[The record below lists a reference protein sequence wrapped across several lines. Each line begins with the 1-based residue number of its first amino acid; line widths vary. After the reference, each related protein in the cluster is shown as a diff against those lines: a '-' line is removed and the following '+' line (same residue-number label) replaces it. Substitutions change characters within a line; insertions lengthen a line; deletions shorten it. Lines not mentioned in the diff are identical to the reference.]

1 MVSFSYKS
9 VCLLVTTLVVLQ
21 SLLDG
26 PEYDAS
32 TRLHVNVTRGLLVSL
47 TFCVCF
53 WSRLQL
59 SSIDAY
65 GALAL
70 PWFLLSHSSRGWLNL
85 TDASLL
91 SSFSFVLLRPR
102 HTESNRSSALQTSR
116 RSARKAVSSKG
127 NAEGRTWLFSG
138 CQDPICG
145 LAKMLA
151 RNAAVNQEKELGV
164 FFLCL
169 QGLTIASISVFY
181 ELTQKRDERVLVSN
195 FVVASCWLSFLLIT
209 KAKTTKFHG
218 YALACV
224 FIFEMYLSNGIL
236 RALLS
241 QIRGDSERVAT
252 LTVFNLTRL
261 AALWFAGCSIS
272 FALFSNR
279 RVQRKEKILSQRKM
293 FHAIAVVMF
302 GVPIHCWRDDYGQ
315 ILIPVAFATCLVLFC
330 VVENLRVNRRLS
342 NNLTRMM
349 CKWEKERK
357 GNNVVVL
364 SHSSLLLGIAVPL
377 WLHNE
382 SDSSIAS
389 LAGLISIGIGDTFAC
404 AIGRKFGRVRIN
416 ETSTK
421 TFEGFLAFFLTTFS
435 TALLLDPNGDEYG
448 KIAIAC
454 AAGALTES
462 TLDSTLDNLVIP
474 LVFLAFVS

>member
-1 MVSFSYKS
+1 LFINHKS
-9 VCLLVTTLVVLQ
+9 VCLLLTTLVVLQ
-21 SLLDG
+21 NEGS
-26 PEYDAS
+26 EYDAS
-32 TRLHVNVTRGLLVSL
+32 ARLHVNVTRGLLVSL
-47 TFCVCF
+47 TVCICF

-59 SSIDAY
+59 SSSDAY

-70 PWFLLSHSSRGWLNL
+70 PWFLLLNSTRGWLNL
-85 TDASLL
+85 TSLL

-102 HTESNRSSALQTSR
+102 HTESNRSSALQTPR
-116 RSARKAVSSKG
+116 RSARKALSSKG

-164 FFLCL
+164 FFLCM
-169 QGLTIASISVFY
+169 QGLTIASVSVFY
-181 ELTQKRDERVLVSN
+181 ELAQRRDEKVLVST

-209 KAKTTKFHG
+209 KAKTTKFHK
-218 YALACV
+218 YASACV

-252 LTVFNLTRL
+252 LTVFNLSRL

-272 FALFSNR
+272 LALFSNR

-302 GVPIHCWRDDYGQ
+302 GVPMHYWRDDYGQ

-342 NNLTRMM
+342 KNVTRMM
-349 CKWEKERK
+349 CAWEKERRRGK
-357 GNNVVVL
+357 NVVVL

-382 SDSSIAS
+382 SESSIAS

-416 ETSTK
+416 ETK
-421 TFEGFLAFFLTTFS
+421 TFEGFLAFFLTSFS
-435 TALLLDPNGDEYG
+435 AALFLEPNGDQYG

>member
-1 MVSFSYKS
+1 MVSLFINHKS
-9 VCLLVTTLVVLQ
+9 VCLLLTTLVVLQ
-21 SLLDG
+21 NEGS
-26 PEYDAS
+26 EYDAS
-32 TRLHVNVTRGLLVSL
+32 ARLHVNVSRGLLVSL
-47 TFCVCF
+47 TFCICF

-59 SSIDAY
+59 SSSDAY

-70 PWFLLSHSSRGWLNL
+70 PWFLLLNSTRGWLNL
-85 TDASLL
+85 TSLL

-102 HTESNRSSALQTSR
+102 HTESNRSSALQTPR
-116 RSARKAVSSKG
+116 RSARKALSSKG

-164 FFLCL
+164 FFLCM
-169 QGLTIASISVFY
+169 QGLTIASVSVFY
-181 ELTQKRDERVLVSN
+181 ELAQRRDEKVLVST

-209 KAKTTKFHG
+209 KAKTTKFHK
-218 YALACV
+218 YASACV

-252 LTVFNLTRL
+252 LTVFNLSRL

-272 FALFSNR
+272 LALFSNR

-302 GVPIHCWRDDYGQ
+302 GVPMHYWRDDYGQ

-342 NNLTRMM
+342 KNVTRMM
-349 CKWEKERK
+349 CAWEKERRRGK
-357 GNNVVVL
+357 NVVVL

-382 SDSSIAS
+382 SESSIAS

-416 ETSTK
+416 ETK
-421 TFEGFLAFFLTTFS
+421 TFEGFLAFFLTSFS
-435 TALLLDPNGDEYG
+435 AALFLEPNGDQYG

>member
-1 MVSFSYKS
+1 MVSLFINHKS
-9 VCLLVTTLVVLQ
+9 VCLLLTTLVVLQ
-21 SLLDG
+21 NEDS
-26 PEYDAS
+26 EYDAS
-32 TRLHVNVTRGLLVSL
+32 ARLHVNVIRGLLVSL
-47 TFCVCF
+47 TFCICF

-59 SSIDAY
+59 SSSDAY

-70 PWFLLSHSSRGWLNL
+70 PWFLLLNSTRGWL

-102 HTESNRSSALQTSR
+102 HTESNRSSALQTPR
-116 RSARKAVSSKG
+116 RSARKALSSKG

-145 LAKMLA
+145 LAKVLA
-151 RNAAVNQEKELGV
+151 RNAAMNQEKELGV
-164 FFLCL
+164 FFLCM
-169 QGLTIASISVFY
+169 QGLTIASVSVFY
-181 ELTQKRDERVLVSN
+181 ELAQRRDEKVLVST

-209 KAKTTKFHG
+209 KAKTTKFHK
-218 YALACV
+218 YASACV

-252 LTVFNLTRL
+252 LTVFNLSRL

-272 FALFSNR
+272 LALFSNR
-279 RVQRKEKILSQRKM
+279 RVQQKEKILSQRKM

-302 GVPIHCWRDDYGQ
+302 GVPMHYWRDDYGQ

-342 NNLTRMM
+342 KNVTRMM
-349 CKWEKERK
+349 CAWEKERRRGK
-357 GNNVVVL
+357 NVVVL

-382 SDSSIAS
+382 SESSVAS

-416 ETSTK
+416 ETK
-421 TFEGFLAFFLTTFS
+421 TFEGFLAFFLTSFLA
-435 TALLLDPNGDEYG
+435 ALFLDPNGDQYG

>member
-1 MVSFSYKS
+1 MVSLFINHKS
-9 VCLLVTTLVVLQ
+9 VCLLLTTLVVLQ
-21 SLLDG
+21 NEGS
-26 PEYDAS
+26 EYDAS
-32 TRLHVNVTRGLLVSL
+32 ARLHVNVTRGLLVSL
-47 TFCVCF
+47 TVCICF

-59 SSIDAY
+59 SSSDAY

-70 PWFLLSHSSRGWLNL
+70 PWFLLLNSTRGWLNL
-85 TDASLL
+85 TSLL

-102 HTESNRSSALQTSR
+102 HTESNRSSALQTPR
-116 RSARKAVSSKG
+116 RSARKALSSKG

-145 LAKMLA
+145 LAKVLA
-151 RNAAVNQEKELGV
+151 RNAAMNQEKELGV
-164 FFLCL
+164 FFLCM
-169 QGLTIASISVFY
+169 QGLTIASVSVFY
-181 ELTQKRDERVLVSN
+181 ELAQRRDEKVLVST

-209 KAKTTKFHG
+209 KAKTTKFHK
-218 YALACV
+218 YASACV

-252 LTVFNLTRL
+252 LTVFNLSRL

-272 FALFSNR
+272 LALFSNR

-302 GVPIHCWRDDYGQ
+302 GVPMHYWRDDYGQ

-342 NNLTRMM
+342 KNVTRMM
-349 CKWEKERK
+349 CAWEKERRRGK
-357 GNNVVVL
+357 NVVVL

-382 SDSSIAS
+382 SESSIAS

-416 ETSTK
+416 ETK
-421 TFEGFLAFFLTTFS
+421 TFEGFLAFFLTSFS
-435 TALLLDPNGDEYG
+435 AALFLDPNGDQYG

>member
-1 MVSFSYKS
+1 MVSLFINHKS
-9 VCLLVTTLVVLQ
+9 VCLLLTTLVVLQ
-21 SLLDG
+21 NEDS
-26 PEYDAS
+26 EYDAS
-32 TRLHVNVTRGLLVSL
+32 ARLHVNVIRGLLVSL
-47 TFCVCF
+47 TFCICF

-59 SSIDAY
+59 SSSDAY

-70 PWFLLSHSSRGWLNL
+70 PWFLLLNSTRGWL

-102 HTESNRSSALQTSR
+102 HTESNRSSALQTPR
-116 RSARKAVSSKG
+116 RSARKALSSKG

-138 CQDPICG
+138 CQDPICA

-151 RNAAVNQEKELGV
+151 RNAAVNPEKELGV
-164 FFLCL
+164 FFLCM
-169 QGLTIASISVFY
+169 QGLTIASVSVFY
-181 ELTQKRDERVLVSN
+181 ELAQRRDEKVLVST

-209 KAKTTKFHG
+209 KAKTTKPFHG
-218 YALACV
+218 YALACI

-241 QIRGDSERVAT
+241 QIRGDRERVAT
-252 LTVFNLTRL
+252 LTIFNLTRL

-272 FALFSNR
+272 LALFSNR

-302 GVPIHCWRDDYGQ
+302 GVPMHNWRDDYGQ

-330 VVENLRVNRRLS
+330 VVENLRVNFLLS

-349 CKWEKERK
+349 CAWEKERRRGK
-357 GNNVVVL
+357 NVVVL

-382 SDSSIAS
+382 RDSSIAS
-389 LAGLISIGIGDTFAC
+389 LAGLISIGIGDTSAC

-416 ETSTK
+416 KTSTK

-435 TALLLDPNGDEYG
+435 AALLLDPNGVEYG

>member
-1 MVSFSYKS
+1 MVSLFINHKS
-9 VCLLVTTLVVLQ
+9 VCLLLTTLVVLQ
-21 SLLDG
+21 NEGS
-26 PEYDAS
+26 EYDAS
-32 TRLHVNVTRGLLVSL
+32 ARLHVNVTRGLLVSL
-47 TFCVCF
+47 TVCICF

-59 SSIDAY
+59 SSSDAY

-70 PWFLLSHSSRGWLNL
+70 PWFLLLNSTRGWLNL
-85 TDASLL
+85 TSLL

-102 HTESNRSSALQTSR
+102 HTESNRSSALQTPR
-116 RSARKAVSSKG
+116 RSARKALSSKG

-164 FFLCL
+164 FFLCM
-169 QGLTIASISVFY
+169 QGLTLASVSVFY
-181 ELTQKRDERVLVSN
+181 ELAQRRDEKVLVST

-209 KAKTTKFHG
+209 KAKTTKFHK
-218 YALACV
+218 YASACV

-252 LTVFNLTRL
+252 LTVFNLSRL

-272 FALFSNR
+272 LALFSNR

-302 GVPIHCWRDDYGQ
+302 GVPMHYWRDDYGQ

-342 NNLTRMM
+342 KNVTRMM
-349 CKWEKERK
+349 CAWEKERRRGK
-357 GNNVVVL
+357 NVVVL

-382 SDSSIAS
+382 SESSIAS

-416 ETSTK
+416 ETK
-421 TFEGFLAFFLTTFS
+421 TFEGFLAFFLTSFS
-435 TALLLDPNGDEYG
+435 AALFLEPNGDQYG

>member
-1 MVSFSYKS
+1 MVSLFINHKS
-9 VCLLVTTLVVLQ
+9 VCLLLTTLVVLQ
-21 SLLDG
+21 NEGS
-26 PEYDAS
+26 EYDAS
-32 TRLHVNVTRGLLVSL
+32 ARLHVNVTRGLLVSL
-47 TFCVCF
+47 TVCICF

-59 SSIDAY
+59 SSSDAY

-70 PWFLLSHSSRGWLNL
+70 PWFLLLNSTRGWLNL
-85 TDASLL
+85 TSLL

-102 HTESNRSSALQTSR
+102 HTESNRSSALQTPR
-116 RSARKAVSSKG
+116 RSARKALSSKG

-145 LAKMLA
+145 LAKVLA
-151 RNAAVNQEKELGV
+151 RNAAMNQEKELGV
-164 FFLCL
+164 FFLCM
-169 QGLTIASISVFY
+169 QGLTIASVSVFY
-181 ELTQKRDERVLVSN
+181 ELAQRRDEKVLVST

-209 KAKTTKFHG
+209 KAKTTKFHK
-218 YALACV
+218 YASACV

-252 LTVFNLTRL
+252 LTVFNLSRL

-272 FALFSNR
+272 LALFSNR
-279 RVQRKEKILSQRKM
+279 RVQQKEKILSQRKM

-302 GVPIHCWRDDYGQ
+302 GVPMHYWRDDYGQ

-342 NNLTRMM
+342 KNVTRMM
-349 CKWEKERK
+349 CAWEKERRRGK
-357 GNNVVVL
+357 NVVVL

-382 SDSSIAS
+382 SESSVAS

-416 ETSTK
+416 ETK
-421 TFEGFLAFFLTTFS
+421 TFEGFLAFFLTSFLA
-435 TALLLDPNGDEYG
+435 ALFLDPNGDQYG

>member
-1 MVSFSYKS
+1 
-9 VCLLVTTLVVLQ
+9 
-21 SLLDG
+21 
-26 PEYDAS
+26 
-32 TRLHVNVTRGLLVSL
+32 
-47 TFCVCF
+47 
-53 WSRLQL
+53 
-59 SSIDAY
+59 
-65 GALAL
+65 
-70 PWFLLSHSSRGWLNL
+70 
-85 TDASLL
+85 
-91 SSFSFVLLRPR
+91 
-102 HTESNRSSALQTSR
+102 
-116 RSARKAVSSKG
+116 
-127 NAEGRTWLFSG
+127 
-138 CQDPICG
+138 
-145 LAKMLA
+145 
-151 RNAAVNQEKELGV
+151 
-164 FFLCL
+164 
-169 QGLTIASISVFY
+169 
-181 ELTQKRDERVLVSN
+181 
-195 FVVASCWLSFLLIT
+195 
-209 KAKTTKFHG
+209 
-218 YALACV
+218 
-224 FIFEMYLSNGIL
+224 MYLSNSIL

-252 LTVFNLTRL
+252 LTVFSLTRL

-377 WLHNE
+377 WLHNK

-404 AIGRKFGRVRIN
+404 AIGCKFGRVRIN

-435 TALLLDPNGDEYG
+435 AALLLDPSGDEYG

>member
-1 MVSFSYKS
+1 MVSLFINHKS
-9 VCLLVTTLVVLQ
+9 VCLLLTTLVVLQ
-21 SLLDG
+21 NEGS
-26 PEYDAS
+26 EYDAS
-32 TRLHVNVTRGLLVSL
+32 ARLHVNVTRGLLVSL
-47 TFCVCF
+47 TVCICF

-59 SSIDAY
+59 SSSDAY

-70 PWFLLSHSSRGWLNL
+70 PWFLLLNSTRGWLNL
-85 TDASLL
+85 TSLL

-102 HTESNRSSALQTSR
+102 HTESNRSSALQTPR
-116 RSARKAVSSKG
+116 RSARKALSSKG

-145 LAKMLA
+145 LAKVLA
-151 RNAAVNQEKELGV
+151 RNAAMNQEKELGV
-164 FFLCL
+164 FFLCM
-169 QGLTIASISVFY
+169 QGLTIASVSVFY
-181 ELTQKRDERVLVSN
+181 ELAQRRDEKVLVST

-209 KAKTTKFHG
+209 KAKTTKFHK
-218 YALACV
+218 YASACV

-252 LTVFNLTRL
+252 LTVFNLSRL

-272 FALFSNR
+272 LALFSNR

-302 GVPIHCWRDDYGQ
+302 GVPMHYWRDDYGQ

-342 NNLTRMM
+342 KNVTRMM
-349 CKWEKERK
+349 CAWEKERRRGK
-357 GNNVVVL
+357 NVVVL

-382 SDSSIAS
+382 SESSIAS

-416 ETSTK
+416 ETK
-421 TFEGFLAFFLTTFS
+421 TFEGFLAFFLTSFS
-435 TALLLDPNGDEYG
+435 AALFLEPNGDQYG

>member
-1 MVSFSYKS
+1 M
-9 VCLLVTTLVVLQ
+9 CLLLTTLVVLQ
-21 SLLDG
+21 NEDS
-26 PEYDAS
+26 EYDAS
-32 TRLHVNVTRGLLVSL
+32 ARLHVNVIRGLLVSL
-47 TFCVCF
+47 TFCICF

-59 SSIDAY
+59 SSSDAY

-70 PWFLLSHSSRGWLNL
+70 PWFLLLNSTRGSCWLNV

-102 HTESNRSSALQTSR
+102 HTSSNRSSALQTPR
-116 RSARKAVSSKG
+116 RSARKAFSSKG

-138 CQDPICG
+138 FQDPICY
-145 LAKMLA
+145 LAKMLT
-151 RNAAVNQEKELGV
+151 RNAALNQEKELGV
-164 FFLCL
+164 FFLCM
-169 QGLTIASISVFY
+169 QGLTIASVSVSY
-181 ELTQKRDERVLVSN
+181 ELTQKRDERVLVST
-195 FVVASCWLSFLLIT
+195 FVVVSCWLSFLLLIT
-209 KAKTTKFHG
+209 KAKTKKFHG
-218 YALACV
+218 YALACL

-241 QIRGDSERVAT
+241 QIRGDSERNGT

-272 FALFSNR
+272 LALFSNR
-279 RVQRKEKILSQRKM
+279 RVQRKEKILNKRKM

-302 GVPIHCWRDDYGQ
+302 GVPMHYWRDDYGQ

-349 CKWEKERK
+349 CAWEKERRRGK
-357 GNNVVVL
+357 NVVVL

-416 ETSTK
+416 ETK
-421 TFEGFLAFFLTTFS
+421 TIEGFLAFFLTTFS
-435 TALLLDPNGDEYG
+435 AALFLDPNGDQYG

-454 AAGALTES
+454 AAGALAES

>member
-1 MVSFSYKS
+1 
-9 VCLLVTTLVVLQ
+9 
-21 SLLDG
+21 
-26 PEYDAS
+26 
-32 TRLHVNVTRGLLVSL
+32 
-47 TFCVCF
+47 
-53 WSRLQL
+53 
-59 SSIDAY
+59 
-65 GALAL
+65 
-70 PWFLLSHSSRGWLNL
+70 
-85 TDASLL
+85 
-91 SSFSFVLLRPR
+91 
-102 HTESNRSSALQTSR
+102 
-116 RSARKAVSSKG
+116 
-127 NAEGRTWLFSG
+127 
-138 CQDPICG
+138 
-145 LAKMLA
+145 MLA

-181 ELTQKRDERVLVSN
+181 ELTQKRDERVLVST

-252 LTVFNLTRL
+252 LTVFSLTRL

-404 AIGRKFGRVRIN
+404 AIGCKFGRVRIN

-435 TALLLDPNGDEYG
+435 AALLLDPSGDEYG

>member
-1 MVSFSYKS
+1 MVSLFINHKS
-9 VCLLVTTLVVLQ
+9 VCLLLTTLVVLQ
-21 SLLDG
+21 NADS
-26 PEYDAS
+26 EYDAS
-32 TRLHVNVTRGLLVSL
+32 ARLHVNVIRGLLVSL
-47 TFCVCF
+47 TFCICF

-59 SSIDAY
+59 SSSDAY

-70 PWFLLSHSSRGWLNL
+70 PWFLLLNSTRGWLNL
-85 TDASLL
+85 TYASLL

-102 HTESNRSSALQTSR
+102 HTESNRSSALQTPR
-116 RSARKAVSSKG
+116 RSARKALSSKG

-138 CQDPICG
+138 CQDPICA

-164 FFLCL
+164 FFLCM
-169 QGLTIASISVFY
+169 QGLTIASVSVFY
-181 ELTQKRDERVLVSN
+181 ELAKRRDEKVLVST

-209 KAKTTKFHG
+209 KAKTTKFHK
-218 YALACV
+218 YASACV

-252 LTVFNLTRL
+252 LTVFNLSRL

-272 FALFSNR
+272 LALFSNR

-377 WLHNE
+377 WLHNK

-404 AIGRKFGRVRIN
+404 AIGCKFWRVRIN

-435 TALLLDPNGDEYG
+435 AALLLDPSGDEYG

>member
-1 MVSFSYKS
+1 MVSLFINHKS
-9 VCLLVTTLVVLQ
+9 VCLLLTTLVVLQ
-21 SLLDG
+21 NEGS
-26 PEYDAS
+26 EYDAS
-32 TRLHVNVTRGLLVSL
+32 ARLHVNVTRGLLVSL
-47 TFCVCF
+47 TVCICF

-59 SSIDAY
+59 SSSDAY

-70 PWFLLSHSSRGWLNL
+70 PWFLLLNSTRGWLNL
-85 TDASLL
+85 TSLL

-102 HTESNRSSALQTSR
+102 HTESNRSSALQTPR
-116 RSARKAVSSKG
+116 RSARKALSSKG

-164 FFLCL
+164 FFLCM
-169 QGLTIASISVFY
+169 QGLTIASVSVFY
-181 ELTQKRDERVLVSN
+181 ELAQRRDEKVLVST

-209 KAKTTKFHG
+209 KAKTTKFHK
-218 YALACV
+218 YASACV

-252 LTVFNLTRL
+252 LTVFNLSRL

-272 FALFSNR
+272 LALFSNR

-302 GVPIHCWRDDYGQ
+302 GVPMHYWRDDYGQ

-342 NNLTRMM
+342 KNVTRMM
-349 CKWEKERK
+349 CAWEKERRRGK
-357 GNNVVVL
+357 NVVVL

-382 SDSSIAS
+382 SESSIAS

-416 ETSTK
+416 ETK
-421 TFEGFLAFFLTTFS
+421 TFEGFLAFFLTSFS
-435 TALLLDPNGDEYG
+435 AALFLEPNGDQYG

>member
-1 MVSFSYKS
+1 MVSLFINHKS
-9 VCLLVTTLVVLQ
+9 VCLLLTTLVVLQ
-21 SLLDG
+21 NEDA
-26 PEYDAS
+26 EYDAS
-32 TRLHVNVTRGLLVSL
+32 ARLHVNVTRGLLVSL

-59 SSIDAY
+59 SSSDAY

-102 HTESNRSSALQTSR
+102 QTSCNRSSVLQTPR
-116 RSARKAVSSKG
+116 RSARKALSSKG
-127 NAEGRTWLFSG
+127 TSKGRTWLFSG
-138 CQDPICG
+138 CQNPICG

-181 ELTQKRDERVLVSN
+181 ELTQKRDERVLVST

-272 FALFSNR
+272 LALFSNW
-279 RVQRKEKILSQRKM
+279 RVQQKEKILSQRKM

-302 GVPIHCWRDDYGQ
+302 GVPMHYWRDDYGQ
-315 ILIPVAFATCLVLFC
+315 ILIPVAFAICLVLFC
-330 VVENLRVNRRLS
+330 VVENLRVSSRLS

-349 CKWEKERK
+349 CAWEKETK
-357 GNNVVVL
+357 GKNVVVL

-389 LAGLISIGIGDTFAC
+389 LSGLISIGIGDTFAC

-416 ETSTK
+416 ETK
-421 TFEGFLAFFLTTFS
+421 TLEGFLAFFLTTFS
-435 TALLLDPNGDEYG
+435 SALFLDPNGDEYG

-474 LVFLAFVS
+474 LVFLAFV